1 MIEKL
6 KPLFTLPVVLA
17 ALGAALL
24 MCALTGAGLAFTRP
38 ASLAPTAAG
47 AALTI
52 IPNPT
57 ATPYLPTPTI
67 APTAT
72 TPGEPPTPLPGVLA
86 VGAYVQIYGTNGAGL
101 NIRRTPGLN
110 AEVQFLGYDSEVF
123 VVTDG
128 PQEQDGLTWWYIV
141 TPVDESRAGWA
152 AANYLSVVPKP

>member
-1 MIEKL
+1 
-6 KPLFTLPVVLA
+6 VVFA
-17 ALGAALL
+17 ATGAALL
-24 MCALTGAGLAFTRP
+24 MCALTGAGLVFTRP
-38 ASLAPTAAG
+38 AFPPAPAAG
-47 AALTI
+47 AAMTV

-57 ATPYLPTPTI
+57 ATPYLPTPTL

-72 TPGEPPTPLPGVLA
+72 IPGEPPTPVPGVLA

-110 AEVQFLGYDSEVF
+110 SEVQFLGYDGEVF
-123 VVTDG
+123 VVMDG

-152 AANYLSVVPKP
+152 AANYLSVVPRP